1 VNDKNACKA
10 NVFKIKDLYFRRFY
24 DMRNPHYRTFMIE
37 IVQNLEPYH
46 QHEGIVMMKELD
58 EVGEI
63 TFVH

>member
-1 VNDKNACKA
+1 
-10 NVFKIKDLYFRRFY
+10 
-24 DMRNPHYRTFMIE
+24 MRNPHYRTFMIE